1 MITDTFN
8 LSVCPFKELETSALG
23 LACLTAIRLAMYKD
37 FDEAVS
43 RVENQKIEKIH
54 PNPSNI
60 ARYNEVLDGYKRIEM
75 DLETFFQPVSG

>member
-37 FDEAVS
+37 FEAVS
-43 RVENQKIEKIH
+43 RVENHKIEKIH
-54 PNPSNI
+54 PNPSHI
-60 ARYNEVLDGYKRIEM
+60 ARYNEMLDGY
-75 DLETFFQPVSG
+75 